1 MTTNKKSDNINTMKY
16 NHMFDVAFSIESDE
30 GDGYEIPSELLIKG
44 LEERIKNLKGSP
56 FQASEAFG
64 LIDTYSN
71 SPERTR
77 SRFT

>member
-1 MTTNKKSDNINTMKY
+1 MKY